1 VNGCRIR
8 KRGDGVKIDFED
20 IYDRFFK
27 DVYLFVLAMSGNQ
40 ALAEDITQ
48 ETFFK
53 ALKEIDNFKG
63 NCSVKSW
70 LCQIAKNLYID
81 GVRRG
86 KRFESVKEDLA
97 GVPSAEKDIESAVIK
112 REEVISI
119 YKVLHCLEEPYKEVF
134 GLRTLGELSYREIG
148 DIFEKSESWARVTYH
163 RAKIK
168 IREQMM

>member
-1 VNGCRIR
+1 MKV
-8 KRGDGVKIDFED
+8 DFED

-27 DVYLFVLAMSGNQ
+27 DVYLFVLAMSGNP
-40 ALAEDITQ
+40 AMAEDITQ

-70 LCQIAKNLYID
+70 LCQIAKNFYID
-81 GVRRG
+81 DVRHK
-86 KRFESVKEDLA
+86 KRFESVKKSLSGEM
-97 GVPSAEKDIESAVIK
+97 PTEKDAESAVIR
-112 REEVISI
+112 REEVISV
-119 YKVLHCLEEPYKEVF
+119 YKALHCLEEPYKEVF

-148 DIFEKSESWARVTYH
+148 NIFEKSESWARVTYH
-163 RAKIK
+163 RAKLK